1 MSGFVSEAYQSA
13 WERTSENDVFPLS
26 AAAALLRTIN
36 SSVSTRL
43 AWTTN
48 RQHERELTL
57 QKVDSRLGSLVER
70 APAPLTWFTT
80 LGIKL

>member
-1 MSGFVSEAYQSA
+1 MSGFVSETYQSA
-13 WERTSENDVFPLS
+13 WGRTSENDFPLS
-26 AAAALLRTIN
+26 AAASLLRTIN

-43 AWTTN
+43 VWATN